1 MATDNFEQKAK
12 QVVDELETVVKKTLG
27 KNERIR
33 RLKERLTAAV
43 AKAMKAADGLARKI
57 DNLQKDDDEVEP

>member
-1 MATDNFEQKAK
+1 MTTDDFEQKAK

-27 KNERIR
+27 KNERVR

-57 DNLQKDDDEVEP
+57 DNLQKDDDEA

>member
-1 MATDNFEQKAK
+1 MATDDFEQKAK

-43 AKAMKAADGLARKI
+43 AQAMKAADGLARKI
-57 DNLQKDDDEVEP
+57 DNLQKDDDDG